1 MDNSKFIRK
10 IEYYF
15 NALKNDI
22 EINKQNIEYRY
33 KIGYNTIKYDCDDL
47 ELWLRALR
55 DKLENG

>member
-22 EINKQNIEYRY
+22 EINKQNIEYKY
-33 KIGYNTIKYDCDDL
+33 KIGYNAIKYDCDDL
-47 ELWLRALR
+47 ELWLRSLR